1 MVMVMMMTRRI
12 GQAATDQMHAVC
24 HALPCRVVLCWLEL
38 RFPAGLLSR
47 DHADWSASSD
57 PSSLLWFNTTDVDS
71 YQHLTCSC
79 LGIQVSQDAV
89 AAGYRGVP
97 F

>member
-1 MVMVMMMTRRI
+1 MMMVMMMTCRI
-12 GQAATDQMHAVC
+12 GQAATDQMHAMC
-24 HALPCRVVLCWLEL
+24 HALPCHAVLCWLEL
-38 RFPAGLLSR
+38 RFAAGLLSR
-47 DHADWSASSD
+47 DHTDWSASLD
-57 PSSLLWFNTTDVDS
+57 PQACWFNTTDVES
-71 YQHLTCSC
+71 VPTWSC